1 MTEQQAQFEV
11 KSVKLIR
18 KDKDGKEFTPEIV
31 LWDPVLKRNDTFD
44 NCQNLAHQDFIK
56 AISRLADHMVIL
68 WDADEPDNFERSE
81 LVEKFEAR
89 GYSIKGGGDETRITI
104 KGHRKTR
111 FAGAITANATIYLEQ
126 DMDDPDSYAF
136 ADDLKEKIKRINI
149 EVLAYVFDKKTYE
162 NPQLSLSL
170 PDPDEKITK
179 AKVAPHVDMD
189 PSMNSP
195 ESIAANIVAETN
207 AKIDAAA
214 GKGKPGR
221 PRKVPQSAKH
231 PSGEVHE

>member
-18 KDKDGKEFTPEIV
+18 KDKEGKEFTPEIV

-68 WDADEPDNFERSE
+68 WDADEPDNFERSD

-104 KGHRKTR
+104 KGHRKTK

-126 DMDDPDSYAF
+126 DMDDPDSYTF

-149 EVLAYVFDKKTYE
+149 EVLAYVFDKKAYE
-162 NPQLSLSL
+162 DPQLSLSL

-179 AKVAPHVDMD
+179 AKIAP
-189 PSMNSP
+189 PATP
-195 ESIAANIVAETN
+195 ESIVKDIVDTTN
-207 AKIDAAA
+207 
-214 GKGKPGR
+214 GTPPVTREKGQRGR
-221 PRKVPQSAKH
+221 PKKRVPQSSEN
-231 PSGEVHE
+231 PSGIIEE